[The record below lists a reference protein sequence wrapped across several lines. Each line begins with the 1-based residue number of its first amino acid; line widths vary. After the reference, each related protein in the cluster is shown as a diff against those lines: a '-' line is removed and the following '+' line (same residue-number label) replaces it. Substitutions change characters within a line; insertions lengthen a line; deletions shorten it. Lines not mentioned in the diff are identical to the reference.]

1 MAYNRNRVIIYGIAG
16 ILLALTI
23 LNFIPTHTETHV
35 TTGVNLDDIPGYGIQ
50 IVKISE
56 DNVQITNLVLKIS
69 SIEAMQPDGEWV
81 IIASNVQWDLWREV
95 EKIIPIDQGSVE
107 YTKLRL
113 NIAQDSTV
121 TLSGEKEIQLGVQ
134 SQPLEIDMGAST
146 STGTGKGLRLS
157 LSQGKASNYILPNL
171 QIEISTNRLTA
182 EITDQ

>member
-23 LNFIPTHTETHV
+23 LNFIPTRTETHV
-35 TTGVNLDDIPGYGIQ
+35 TTGVNLDEIPGYGIQ

-56 DNVQITNLVLKIS
+56 DNVQITNLVLNIG

-81 IIASNVQWDLWREV
+81 EIASNVQWDLWKEA
-95 EKIIPIDQGSVE
+95 EKIIPVDQASAG

-121 TLSGEKEIQLGVQ
+121 TLSDESEIQLGV
-134 SQPLEIDMGAST
+134 SAQPLEIDLDSGSG
-146 STGTGKGLRLS
+146 GTGLRLS
-157 LSQGKASNYILPNL
+157 LSQGKVSNYILPSL

-182 EITDQ
+182 EITAQ